1 MQINEKG
8 MRRYFSYPL
17 DVLYSQLAKDK
28 EKVKAYETANE
39 KLKQE
44 HQRPITYDGLKED
57 IQRIKEAI
65 KLLEEK

>member
-17 DVLYSQLAKDK
+17 DVLYAQLNIDK
-28 EKVKAYETANE
+28 EKVKAYEIANE

-44 HQRPITYDGLKED
+44 HQRPLVFDGLKED
-57 IQRIKEAI
+57 IKRTKEAI
-65 KLLEEK
+65 KLLEDR